1 MCIFVVFFQ
10 TSIYCAVDPT
20 LEGESGK
27 YYSDCGEKE
36 PMPQAKDDQVRFSTF
51 AKEMSGK
58 LIFFF
63 FLLFHFL
70 AQVARQLWEISEK
83 VVGLK

>member
-36 PMPQAKDDQVRFSTF
+36 PMPQAKDDQVRFPTF
-51 AKEMSGK
+51 AHKK
-58 LIFFF
+58 
-63 FLLFHFL
+63 
-70 AQVARQLWEISEK
+70 
-83 VVGLK
+83 